1 MNYRDHLLVILM
13 EESAEVTQTCS
24 KALRFGLNDGYPG
37 SGTTNL
43 DDLRTELSQL
53 VAVVNMLEEDLKS
66 DYSAEESALFDA
78 ADAKQKKEKVDKF
91 LELSYRNGRLS

>member
-24 KALRFGLNDGYPG
+24 KALRFGLKDGYPG

-66 DYSAEESALFDA
+66 DYSDEDSALFDA
-78 ADAKQKKEKVDKF
+78 HDAKRKKEKVNKY
-91 LELSYRNGRLS
+91 LERSRANGRLS